1 MTPDRIE
8 SRTATLCADLAAL
21 GIPTDNLGCG
31 VVDLMIDRRDG
42 ERHGEMRLVVAEDG
56 ESVTLCT
63 VWYALDEDGGEH
75 PVDDTEHEEHNVF
88 DSEGVAISIREITG
102 GAA

>member
-8 SRTATLCADLAAL
+8 SRTASLCADLNAL
-21 GIPTDNLGCG
+21 GIPTDNLGQG

-42 ERHGEMRLVVAEDG
+42 ERHGEVRLVVDEDG
-56 ESVTLCT
+56 EIVALST
-63 VWYALDEDGGEH
+63 VWYALDEDDGLH
-75 PVDDTEHEEHNVF
+75 PVDDDEHGEFDVF
-88 DSEGVAISIREITG
+88 DSEGVAAAVREIGG